1 MGLRSGMGRILEH
14 RRRGHAIIFC
24 RPPPPLFHAFGQGEI
39 MRVSTINFRNVSE
52 RTICRA
58 NAQAR
63 ARRLIQSASNL
74 KTEARLAKAT
84 QHEKEK

>member
-1 MGLRSGMGRILEH
+1 
-14 RRRGHAIIFC
+14 
-24 RPPPPLFHAFGQGEI
+24 
-39 MRVSTINFRNVSE
+39 MRVSTINYRNVSE

-84 QHEKEK
+84 QHEKEKKQ